1 MKFSRFDSRLAFSNK
16 HIDVLAKQQ
25 GKRIAMYEQHFGF
38 IKRPFP
44 AQATGSDV
52 FVGPQTAKTM
62 SGFRKALAAQD
73 AVVTVCGPVGTG
85 KTTLVHR
92 ALQGMGTKYKTI
104 RVGRMEMKSSDVL
117 ESLLIVLGVK
127 DRPAG
132 TIQRFAALRRRL
144 RELQDAEVRV
154 FIVIEDALRTG
165 TETLAE
171 LEALTAADAGDSDG
185 ANIVVM
191 GDERLPEFMQNPEVA
206 QLQQRVRQRHTI
218 SPLSAA
224 ELRAY
229 LIHGFR
235 VAGANFEHISGAR
248 SAELLHQLSNGIP
261 RIVNN
266 LVDAALVTAA
276 DQGLDNISATLIAKV
291 AADEFGL
298 NVENFD
304 FSIPEPAVSP
314 VEEISQPEPGTAVD
328 AAPEPQPE
336 PVAEATPEPAPEPQP
351 EPAPEPVLEVVPE
364 PEPEPLFEA
373 APELAPEP
381 RPEPELKVAPEP
393 APEPVLEVAPEPAP
407 GPVADVVPEP
417 QPELAA
423 EAAPEP
429 AKVDETQPAKKLAE
443 VAEDAYLDPDDIP
456 HLIQDTLPDL
466 KTLAPQFAKLPD
478 EETKEAVD
486 PVAERAYE
494 FESVT
499 EIVPELEPEPEPK
512 RDFEPAAELIP
523 ELQLEPEPVAENA
536 AQAEVRTDAVV
547 EERTDDE
554 VPEWDRDP
562 TLAELKPDLD
572 ALEQAMAFAHGV
584 SIDKTVEPPA
594 ETDATSDGVGEKEEL
609 PEITLDKSIETGIDN
624 LLIEDPDGIKEPRR
638 TTKSDV
644 ELDQIARE
652 IGSAKSLDDIDDKM
666 AETLF
671 GSGISMIAAQL
682 RASPP
687 KDESAN
693 DAIQLEPDIPRLEP
707 DIPELEPEVLAPSFP
722 ADAEMGEE
730 ISLETRDAANKSG
743 LDLTAT
749 QRLKMV
755 RGLNASSQSR
765 QPGTN
770 GGADSRAANK
780 PKPIE
785 DQINTSITQ
794 TLKALEVPRESAAEP
809 ETERKTGF
817 FSRFRRS

>member
-1 MKFSRFDSRLAFSNK
+1 MKFSRFDSRLAFSND

-25 GKRIAMYEQHFGF
+25 GKRIDMYEQHFGF

-73 AVVTVCGPVGTG
+73 AVVTVSGPVGTG

-132 TIQRFAALRRRL
+132 TIQRFAALRRKL
-144 RELQDAEVRV
+144 RELQDTEVRV

-185 ANIVVM
+185 ASIVVM
-191 GDERLPEFMQNPEVA
+191 GDERLPDFMQNPEVA

-235 VAGANFEHISGAR
+235 MAGADFEHISGAR

-266 LVDAALVTAA
+266 LVEAALVTAA

-298 NVENFD
+298 SVENFD
-304 FSIPEPAVSP
+304 FSI
-314 VEEISQPEPGTAVD
+314 
-328 AAPEPQPE
+328 PQPE
-336 PVAEATPEPAPEPQP
+336 PVAEATPAPAPEPPP
-351 EPAPEPVLEVVPE
+351 EPAPEPVLEV
-364 PEPEPLFEA
+364 
-373 APELAPEP
+373 APEP
-381 RPEPELKVAPEP
+381 APEPQAEPELKVAPEP
-393 APEPVLEVAPEPAP
+393 APEPVLEAAPEPAP
-407 GPVADVVPEP
+407 EPVVDVVPES
-417 QPELAA
+417 QPEPAA

-429 AKVDETQPAKKLAE
+429 AKVDETQPAKVLAD
-443 VAEDAYLDPDDIP
+443 VAAEPSLDPDDIP

-499 EIVPELEPEPEPK
+499 EIVPELVPEPEPR
-512 RDFEPAAELIP
+512 RDLEPAAELIP
-523 ELQLEPEPVAENA
+523 ELELEPEPVAENA
-536 AQAEVRTDAVV
+536 AEAEVKTEAVV
-547 EERTDDE
+547 EERSDDE

-572 ALEQAMAFAHGV
+572 ALEQAMAFVHGV
-584 SIDKTVEPPA
+584 SVEKTGEPPV
-594 ETDATSDGVGEKEEL
+594 ETEAISDDVGEKEEM

-624 LLIEDPDGIKEPRR
+624 LLIEDPDGIKEARR
-638 TTKSDV
+638 TTKSAV

-652 IGSAKSLDDIDDKM
+652 IGNAKSLDDIDDKM

-682 RASPP
+682 RASQP

-693 DAIQLEPDIPRLEP
+693 DAIQLEPDIPELEPDTPQLEP

-722 ADAEMGEE
+722 ADAEVGEE
-730 ISLETRDAANKSG
+730 ISLESNETANKSG
-743 LDLTAT
+743 ADLTAT

-770 GGADSRAANK
+770 GGAESQAANT

-794 TLKALEVPRESAAEP
+794 TLKALEVPREPEAER